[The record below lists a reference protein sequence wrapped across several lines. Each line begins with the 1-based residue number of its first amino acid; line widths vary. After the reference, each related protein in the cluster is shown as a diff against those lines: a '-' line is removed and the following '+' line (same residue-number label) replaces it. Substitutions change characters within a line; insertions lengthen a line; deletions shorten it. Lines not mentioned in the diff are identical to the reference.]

1 MLVSLNTE
9 SRKPC
14 IALNGVEKTRFTM
27 SAVVWNIDSF
37 TVKRSK
43 RVYCHD
49 RNYSDEV
56 IKISMV
62 FGYGRE

>member
-1 MLVSLNTE
+1 MLASLNTE

-37 TVKRSK
+37 TVKRRRDNK
-43 RVYCHD
+43 NNALC
-49 RNYSDEV
+49 
-56 IKISMV
+56 
-62 FGYGRE
+62 